1 MRTIA
6 ILTVITFV
14 WLSVG
19 LSPQLGLVVGL
30 HASQA
35 KSEWYS
41 SRLVSWNEPFIN
53 QRRGASWNADTESGS
68 LVAVTNPDHWPE
80 WRGPFRNGMARGD
93 APTTWSDTKNI
104 KWKTEIPGR
113 GFSTPVI
120 WGDKV
125 FLTTAV
131 QTGKTPEP
139 TPTPTP
145 RPQSAETSPPGAQT
159 PDSGRR
165 RGGPGGGAGGLIE
178 HKLLL
183 MCLDRKTGKLIWQK
197 TARVATPHEGY
208 HRTYGSFASN
218 SPITDGKYLYA
229 SFGSRGIYCYDLNGK
244 LIWEKDPRVQMRM
257 RLQFGEGAA
266 PALDKDR
273 IYLTYDHEAGSFF
286 VALDKRTGKEIWR
299 AERDEPSSW
308 STPLV
313 IEHAGR
319 RQVIVSATRKVRSYD
334 VETGKLIWECEGLG
348 SNVIPAPV
356 YHDGVVFVMS
366 GHRDPKLMAIKL
378 GKEGDLSGIDA
389 VLWSQ
394 TRGISY
400 TLSPVLHEGK
410 LYVVT
415 DSGQVS
421 SFNVTTGEPYYHQVR
436 LPGAYNFKAS
446 PVGANGKLYLASEEG
461 DVIILKLGEKF
472 DVVAKNTLEDQM
484 FIASPLIADGQLF
497 LRSQN
502 WLYCIT

>member
-1 MRTIA
+1 MRNIA
-6 ILTVITFV
+6 IVTLITFLSLTVVT
-14 WLSVG
+14 
-19 LSPQLGLVVGL
+19 
-30 HASQA
+30 
-35 KSEWYS
+35 
-41 SRLVSWNEPFIN
+41 
-53 QRRGASWNADTESGS
+53 DTGP
-68 LVAVTNPDHWPE
+68 AHWPE
-80 WRGPFRNGMARGD
+80 WRGPYRNGMARGD
-93 APTTWSDTKNI
+93 APITWSDTKNI

-139 TPTPTP
+139 TPTPSSAPQTDAASPTASPAAAAPSTGMPTAMTP
-145 RPQSAETSPPGAQT
+145 SAGAPTAGAQN
-159 PDSGRR
+159 PRRGGRQ
-165 RGGPGGGAGGLIE
+165 GGPGGGVGAQIE
-178 HKLLL
+178 HKFMLI
-183 MCLDRKTGKLIWQK
+183 CLDRKTGKVIWQK
-197 TARVATPHEGY
+197 TARVAIPHEGY

-218 SPITDGKYLYA
+218 SPITDGKYLYV
-229 SFGSRGIYCYDLNGK
+229 SFGSRGIYCYDLKGK
-244 LIWEKDPRVQMRM
+244 LIWEKDLGVQMRI

-266 PALDKDR
+266 PALDNDR
-273 IYLTYDHEAGSFF
+273 MFLTFDHEAGSFF

-299 AERDEPSSW
+299 AERDEQSSW

-319 RQVIVSATRKVRSYD
+319 RQVIVAATRKVRSYD
-334 VETGKLIWECEGLG
+334 VATGKLIWECAGLG
-348 SNVIPAPV
+348 SNVISAPV
-356 YHDGVVFVMS
+356 YQNGVVFVMS

-378 GKEGDLSGIDA
+378 GKEGDLSGTDA
-389 VLWSQ
+389 VLWSH
-394 TRGISY
+394 TRGTSY

-436 LPGAYNFKAS
+436 LPRPYNFKAS

-461 DVIILKLGEKF
+461 DVIVLKLGEKF
-472 DVVAKNTLEDQM
+472 EVVATNTLEDQM
-484 FIASPLIADGQLF
+484 FIASPVIADGQMF

-502 WLYCIT
+502 WLYCISES